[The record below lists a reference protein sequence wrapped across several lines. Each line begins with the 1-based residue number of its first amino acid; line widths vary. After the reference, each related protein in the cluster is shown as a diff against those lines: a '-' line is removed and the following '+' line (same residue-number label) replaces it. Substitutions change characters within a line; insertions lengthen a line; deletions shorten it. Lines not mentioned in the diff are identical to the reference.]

1 MNQAV
6 DERQPNYRVV
16 EQAVRP
22 EELLGEQRQHADPA
36 VGRAIFDRHTGC
48 EVNLRRQLPT
58 ECIAESVLNDA
69 AVDLHT

>member
-6 DERQPNYRVV
+6 DERQSGQRLI

-22 EELLGEQRQHADPA
+22 EELLGEQRQHVDPA
-36 VGRAIFDRHTGC
+36 AGRANFDRHAGC
-48 EVNLRRQLPT
+48 EVNLRGQLPT
-58 ECIAESVLNDA
+58 ECIAESILNNT